1 MTILDQAKE
10 AVDGD
15 RQRDYGH
22 PAENHG
28 CTAALWW
35 AYLKRRHGVDLP
47 IDAIDVCAL
56 NRLQK
61 EARLAHTPDH
71 RDSLVDLAGY
81 ARNQEMILDH
91 QSGRV

>member
-1 MTILDQAKE
+1 MNTILEAAAE

-22 PAENHG
+22 PAVNHG
-28 CTAALWW
+28 CTAAFWR
-35 AYLKRRHGVDLP
+35 AYLKRRHGVDIPL
-47 IDAIDVCAL
+47 DALDVCAL

-61 EARLAHTPDH
+61 ESRLANAPDH

-81 ARNQEMILDH
+81 ARNQEMVLD
-91 QSGRV
+91 SGRGE